1 MACVYNVRVKRRSS
15 RWRDKTRTTRRCK
28 AVRATRDVRYDDEVR
43 SSSAYRGRR
52 LALTALSSAPLAR
65 VPFDCFS
72 LRGHRARARLPSL
85 ARSSAPP
92 AGGLRRRREREEDSD
107 AIGRCQILVFE
118 KRRDITFL
126 FIFIFRLLIGLN
138 RGGVKVRPRS
148 WLEGHAGSRGH
159 AVVGRVL
166 VLADWESRSHRSG
179 TARAHGFS
187 NVFHPAFDWRCDRRC
202 DERRQ

>member
-1 MACVYNVRVKRRSS
+1 MRHEARGTTTKYAAAQLTEAAGLPFLPFLRL
-15 RWRDKTRTTRRCK
+15 RWRGC
-28 AVRATRDVRYDDEVR
+28 
-43 SSSAYRGRR
+43 
-52 LALTALSSAPLAR
+52 
-65 VPFDCFS
+65 PFDCFS

-85 ARSSAPP
+85 ARSSAPLPGP
-92 AGGLRRRREREEDSD
+92 AEEGSEKKTLTQSEDVKFLS
-107 AIGRCQILVFE
+107 FE
-118 KRRDITFL
+118 KRRDITFP

-187 NVFHPAFDWRCDRRC
+187 NVFHLAFDWRCDRRC